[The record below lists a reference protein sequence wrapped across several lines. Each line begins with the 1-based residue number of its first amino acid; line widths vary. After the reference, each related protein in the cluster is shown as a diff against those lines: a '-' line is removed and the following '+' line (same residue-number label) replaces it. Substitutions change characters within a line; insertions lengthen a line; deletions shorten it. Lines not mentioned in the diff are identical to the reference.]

1 MQGKFTPA
9 QMQKVRV
16 TTQKIVNSQNKSTA
30 RYMGK
35 RFNANSL
42 PDTFESKTLKQSNTT
57 NNPVMD
63 ILTGKIFQNKK

>member
-9 QMQKVRV
+9 LMQKVRV
-16 TTQKIVNSQNKSTA
+16 TTQKITNSQNKSTA

-35 RFNANSL
+35 RFNVNSL
-42 PDTFESKTLKQSNTT
+42 PDTFETKNTKQTITN

-63 ILTGKIFQNKK
+63 ILTGKAFKKNK